1 MGATPEHVSA
11 EHMHGS
17 ACPGEPVTTEPTVLR
32 GHGTFLRNGAVV
44 ASISGPVEYMDR
56 LVTVRPLRSRYVAAV
71 ASVGDVVIG
80 RVSEVVLGRA
90 QRWKVDIHSQQHA
103 HLLLSAID
111 MPGSAQQR
119 RTLEDRADVEMR
131 TFLAEDDLVRRVRVG
146 HRAHSILKL
155 KPRCLWP
162 GGCRGPESV

>member
-1 MGATPEHVSA
+1 MQRLLVQPPYSVHRCVEHNYALKRNVRRGAEVIGILVCGQNGLYVQRQATQLRGATSERVSA

-56 LVTVRPLRSRYVAAV
+56 FVTVRPLRSRYVAAV

-103 HLLLSAID
+103 HLLL
-111 MPGSAQQR
+111 
-119 RTLEDRADVEMR
+119 
-131 TFLAEDDLVRRVRVG
+131 
-146 HRAHSILKL
+146 
-155 KPRCLWP
+155 
-162 GGCRGPESV
+162 